1 MIFPI
6 FTCGDVD
13 RLIFNGT
20 AMSHADAT
28 RYVALALVCLML
40 GMTAS
45 IGQIGS
51 GNGELDE
58 VPEKSMTHVN
68 TNFPGFTPGSIFS
81 DASISVSRGTACY
94 VRHNGTLACWGF
106 NDAGQLGD
114 GGPWGNI
121 ENSSDTPVDVVN
133 VENMTFR
140 EVAVGMYAACAI
152 TTTDELYCWGGGQ
165 NGELG
170 RPVCE
175 NQGYEWYPCRNA
187 QGKLAQKVNFPQSP
201 NASVRTIAGTGDSAH
216 FCAIIDDGD
225 VSCWGANSF
234 GQLGTGAYCAD
245 DVARPNPATG
255 DLCNV
260 RNGVTRPQETGM
272 PDNMSAISISVGSGH
287 SCAVLENNSVYCWG
301 SSAAGEMGQG
311 ERYRTFTADQYV
323 HSDTNPPNVLNLTD
337 ASIFPSA
344 GKGYLVGADGG
355 ENEHTHN
362 IAWTGKNGNQL
373 TGLTTNVN
381 DHNVDSGSSVILAV
395 QLDPIH
401 VPMPGGRGAGA
412 IDSGGTGHTAVLDDG
427 NVAYWGFGDPN
438 TGAPGWNTTPALSPY
453 LGPDLNRSVV
463 SFTQSPSH
471 GCAILDNF
479 EAWCGGS
486 NSQGQLGL
494 GFVSD
499 FENISKVHGNHE
511 FVAVAAGA
519 YFSNDDSRWNST
531 YWGVASQATCGINIT
546 GSVFCWGSDN
556 GGTLGNGGFGSS
568 TRPETPIY
576 VEPGTDG
583 TAWVSDRDPDDDG
596 TLAMLD
602 ALPWGCPSGYFVV
615 DGGCTGYTSP
625 GYHSPEYSEENL
637 ECAPGEFQ
645 PLAGQGSCTEA
656 APGHY
661 VAGSAATSQ
670 DACEPGYY
678 QPESGQS
685 SCFGADPGHETNVE
699 ATAQMMC
706 GTGYYQ
712 PLANQSNCL
721 AADPGNYVDG
731 MGSTAQA
738 ECGPGTYS
746 ANLAASSCSLAFAGH
761 HAPGYGSESQTLCEP
776 GAYADTLGLAECKL
790 ADPGNFVGGSGSSSQ
805 TSCTMPQYQ
814 PMQGQS
820 ECLDSS
826 PGYYVDTDGAVSQE
840 ICPPGTFQPANG
852 ATSCMDAS
860 PGHHAPSEGTGV
872 EVPCAVGHYQPD
884 YGAVI
889 CTSAEPGSYVEE
901 EGSSSQ
907 AECPEGYYQPDAGS
921 SSCLEAEPGNYADG
935 IGSEVQRECVP
946 GTFQPLAGQDSCM
959 TAEAGHSA
967 EGPAATAETVC
978 SPGTYQPE
986 AGRATC
992 IETTAGAFAAG
1003 EGSLDFEYCGVGTY
1017 QPSTGQSEC
1026 LEADPGHIV
1035 SLIGSLNQ
1043 YPCEP
1048 GTYQPEAGQTG
1059 CIDAQKGHYVES
1071 EGSPSQT
1078 PCEPGSYQPLAKATY
1093 CIDAGVN
1100 NHVPE
1105 SGAFFQQ
1112 PCPSG
1117 ETQPQKG
1124 QSSCIAEAADDSG
1137 GSIPGFAFMSA
1148 LVAIS
1153 MAAGISRR
1161 R

>member
-1 MIFPI
+1 M
-6 FTCGDVD
+6 
-13 RLIFNGT
+13 
-20 AMSHADAT
+20 T
-28 RYVALALVCLML
+28 RGNASTYVALGLVCLML

-45 IGQIGS
+45 ISQMGGGHS
-51 GNGELDE
+51 ELE
-58 VPEKSMTHVN
+58 ELPEKSMTHGN
-68 TNFPGFTPGSIFS
+68 NNFPGFTAGSIFS

-114 GGPWGNI
+114 GGPWGSI
-121 ENSSDTPVDVVN
+121 ENSSDTPVDVAN

-165 NGELG
+165 YGQLG

-175 NQGYEWYPCRNA
+175 NQGVDWYPCRNA

-245 DVARPNPATG
+245 EVSRPIPATG

-260 RNGVTRPQETGM
+260 QNGVTRPQETGM
-272 PDNMSAISISVGSGH
+272 PDNMSAISISVGAGH
-287 SCAVLENNSVYCWG
+287 SCAVLENKSVYCWG

-311 ERYRTFTADQYV
+311 ERYRTFTADQYIW
-323 HSDTNPPNVLNLTD
+323 SDTNPPNVLNLTD
-337 ASIFPSA
+337 ASFFPSS
-344 GKGYLVGADGG
+344 GKGYLVGTDGG
-355 ENEHTHN
+355 QNEHTHN

-381 DHNVDSGSSVILAV
+381 EHNVDAGSSVILGV
-395 QLDPIH
+395 QLEPIH

-412 IDSGGTGHTAVLDDG
+412 IDSGGSGHTAVLDDG

-438 TGAPGWNTTPALSPY
+438 TGAPSWNTTPALSPY
-453 LGPDLNRSVV
+453 LGPGLNRSVV

-486 NSQGQLGL
+486 NSHGQLGL
-494 GFVSD
+494 GNQSA

-519 YFSNDDSRWNST
+519 HFSNDDSRWNST
-531 YWGVASQATCGINIT
+531 WWGVQTQATCGINIT

-556 GGTLGNGGFGSS
+556 GGTQGNTVEEGNSAFPTS
-568 TRPETPIY
+568 IY

-596 TLAMLD
+596 ILAMLD

-637 ECAPGEFQ
+637 ECVPGGFQ

-661 VAGSAATSQ
+661 VAESAATSQ

-678 QPESGQS
+678 QPESGQT
-685 SCFGADPGHETNVE
+685 SCLGADPGHETNVE

-706 GTGYYQ
+706 RTGYYQ

-721 AADPGNYVDG
+721 AADPGSYVDNV
-731 MGSTAQA
+731 GSTTQT
-738 ECGPGTYS
+738 ECSPGTYS

-761 HAPGYGSESQTLCEP
+761 YAPGNGSVAQILCEP
-776 GAYADTLGLAECKL
+776 GTYSDELGLSECK
-790 ADPGNFVGGSGSSSQ
+790 AAEPGHYASGEGSTSQ
-805 TSCTMPQYQ
+805 TPCSMPQFQ
-814 PMQGQS
+814 ASQGQS
-820 ECLDSS
+820 ECIDSD
-826 PGYYVDTDGAVSQE
+826 PGYYVDTDGADSQE
-840 ICPPGTFQPANG
+840 ACPPGTFQPSNG
-852 ATSCMDAS
+852 ATECMDTN
-860 PGHHAPSEGTGV
+860 PGHHAPTEGTGS
-872 EVPCAVGHYQPD
+872 EVPCEAGHYQPD
-884 YGAVI
+884 FGTIV
-889 CTSAEPGSYVEE
+889 CLSADPGSFVEA
-901 EGSSSQ
+901 EGSESQ
-907 AECPEGYYQPDAGS
+907 AECPEGHYQPESGS
-921 SSCLEAEPGNYADG
+921 TSCMEADPGHYADG
-935 IGSEVQRECVP
+935 MGSEVQRDCVP
-946 GTFQPLAGQDSCM
+946 GHYQPDSGQVSCIE
-959 TAEAGHSA
+959 AEAGHSA
-967 EGPAATAETVC
+967 EGPAATSQTIC
-978 SPGTYQPE
+978 PPGTYQPE
-986 AGRATC
+986 AGRAAC
-992 IETTAGAFAAG
+992 IEATGGAFVSG
-1003 EGSLDFEYCGVGTY
+1003 EGSLDFEYCEVGTY
-1017 QPSTGQSEC
+1017 QPSTGESEC
-1026 LEADPGHIV
+1026 LEAEAGYIV

-1043 YPCEP
+1043 YPCEA
-1048 GTYQPEAGQTG
+1048 GTYQPSTGQTE
-1059 CIDAQKGHYVES
+1059 CISAEKGHYVDE

-1078 PCEPGSYQPLAKATY
+1078 PCEAGTYQQLAQATY
-1093 CIDAGVN
+1093 CVVAGA
-1100 NHVPE
+1100 NHFVPE
-1105 SGAFFQQ
+1105 PGAFFQQ

-1117 ETQPQKG
+1117 ETQPEKG
-1124 QSSCIAEAADDSG
+1124 QTSCIAEATDSG
-1137 GSIPGFAFMSA
+1137 GSVPGFAFMTA

-1153 MAAGISRR
+1153 MAARVSRR
-1161 R
+1161 S